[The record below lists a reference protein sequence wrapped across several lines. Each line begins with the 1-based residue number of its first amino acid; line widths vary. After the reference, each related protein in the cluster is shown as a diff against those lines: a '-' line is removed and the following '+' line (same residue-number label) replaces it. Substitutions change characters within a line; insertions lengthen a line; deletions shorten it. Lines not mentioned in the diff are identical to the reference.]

1 MEETGQKSSRRCQA
15 EREFAGPRP
24 GFENGF
30 RPLGLGLGRARTRIP
45 HDHRSTAPR
54 VRPATARVVLR
65 DPPVHVRGASRVQRP
80 VAALNQIHGPRYNL
94 LRRGSRCRKG
104 FVRPATRQPVPAPG
118 GTRAA
123 RLATV

>member
-1 MEETGQKSSRRCQA
+1 
-15 EREFAGPRP
+15 
-24 GFENGF
+24 
-30 RPLGLGLGRARTRIP
+30 
-45 HDHRSTAPR
+45 
-54 VRPATARVVLR
+54 VLR